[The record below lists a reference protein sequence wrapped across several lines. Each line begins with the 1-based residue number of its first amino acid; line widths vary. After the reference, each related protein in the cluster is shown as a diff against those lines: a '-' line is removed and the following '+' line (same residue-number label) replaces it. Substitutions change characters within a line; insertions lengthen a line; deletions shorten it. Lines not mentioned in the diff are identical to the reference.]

1 MKKFIH
7 LPIVIGLAITANAT
21 EFPICEEFNGE
32 TAVQCV
38 EAGGKAI
45 ISTVEQDGRKTY
57 EFFTEKGKAFVEFA
71 EDGIYAVTAK
81 RKLYLDSLPV
91 KGDAKI
97 IYENDVIGAVLDD
110 IGWK

>member
-1 MKKFIH
+1 MKYLKIF
-7 LPIVIGLAITANAT
+7 LPVAT
-21 EFPICEEFNGE
+21 GFVMGQAAELPICEEFNGE

-45 ISTVEQDGRKTY
+45 ISTAEQGGRRTY

-71 EDGIYAVTAK
+71 ENGIYAVTAK

-91 KGDAKI
+91 TGDAKA

>member
-1 MKKFIH
+1 MQKRFI
-7 LPIVIGLAITANAT
+7 PVVIGLAFAANAA

-32 TAVQCV
+32 TAVNCV
-38 EAGGKAI
+38 ATAGKAI

-57 EFFTEKGKAFVEFA
+57 EFFTDKGKAFVEFA
-71 EDGIYAVTAK
+71 DDGIYAVTAK

-91 KGDAKI
+91 KGDAKA
-97 IYENDVIGAVLDD
+97 IYENEVLGAVLDD